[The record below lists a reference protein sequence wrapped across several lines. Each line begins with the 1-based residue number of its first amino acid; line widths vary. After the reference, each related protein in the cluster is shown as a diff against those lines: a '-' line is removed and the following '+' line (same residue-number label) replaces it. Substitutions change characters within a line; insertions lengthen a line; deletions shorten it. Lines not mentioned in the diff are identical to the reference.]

1 MTFELPLASMHLYYP
16 PFLSLEPHLCFFQL
30 ESKRGASVW
39 EHKHIFFN
47 QEGSNTHFK
56 EQHYSQTKTITVE
69 HQHNSRTSHSIFFTI
84 SHFTSKHSPL
94 NFEHHFTGLSIGSTN
109 SSWLSFHFAFKTLK
123 FDLILDLNI
132 IFSDLVCTIQ
142 LLHSCI
148 QIENFWSKFQFC
160 TWNSS
165 NGLHDKLASSS
176 I

>member
-16 PFLSLEPHLCFFQL
+16 PFLSLEPHLFHFHL
-30 ESKRGASVW
+30 ESKTCAIVW

-56 EQHYSQTKTITVE
+56 ETISSQTKFFNE
-69 HQHNSRTSHSIFFTI
+69 KHQHTSRTSHSIFLTI
-84 SHFTSKHSPL
+84 SHFTSKHSPS

-109 SSWLSFHFAFKTLK
+109 SSWLSFHIAFKTLK

-132 IFSDLVCTIQ
+132 IFSDLACTIQ

-148 QIENFWSKFQFC
+148 KLDFFLIKISVLHMKFIRWP
-160 TWNSS
+160 TWQ
-165 NGLHDKLASSS
+165 AC
-176 I
+176 

>member
-1 MTFELPLASMHLYYP
+1 MTFELPLASMRLYYP
-16 PFLSLEPHLCFFQL
+16 PFFSLEPHLHHFHL

-56 EQHYSQTKTITVE
+56 ENFSSQTKILNEE
-69 HQHNSRTSHSIFFTI
+69 HQHTSTTSHSIFFTI

-94 NFEHHFTGLSIGSTN
+94 NFEHHLIRLSTWSTN
-109 SSWLSFHFAFKTLK
+109 SSWLSFQFSFKTLK
-123 FDLILDLNI
+123 FDLILDLRI

-148 QIENFWSKFQFC
+148 EIQKFWSKF
-160 TWNSS
+160 
-165 NGLHDKLASSS
+165 
-176 I
+176 